1 MNMNSKFVIIV
12 MSIVLAISVAFSCF
26 LIFSLKEAKANGGV
40 VDNSGSNNLG
50 NTTTTDGNGGE
61 EENPDDSGDGSGSS
75 SSRNE
80 KAPDFTFCDLQGNEV
95 KLSDYFGQG
104 KPIVLNFWAT
114 WCGQCKEEMPDFDD
128 VYKQYQDK
136 VIFLM
141 VNATTTSS
149 ETPEKAMAYIS
160 SNTDF
165 SLPFFLDIYG
175 DAKEKYGLSSLPY
188 TFFIDEEGYILARGN
203 HKYSKTN
210 LISTIENRLLGN

>member
-1 MNMNSKFVIIV
+1 MA
-12 MSIVLAISVAFSCF
+12 IVLAISVAFSCF
-26 LIFSLKEAKANGGV
+26 LIVSLKEAKANAGN
-40 VDNSGSNNLG
+40 VDTGSDNPENNNA
-50 NTTTTDGNGGE
+50 NTTTVAGDNGEGDT
-61 EENPDDSGDGSGSS
+61 PDDSNGNQSGDH
-75 SSRNE
+75 SRNE

-128 VYKQYQDK
+128 VYNQYKDE
-136 VIFLM
+136 VIFIM

-149 ETPEKAMAYIS
+149 ETAEKAMAYIY

-165 SLPFFLDIYG
+165 TLPFFLDIYG
-175 DAKEKYGLSSLPY
+175 DAKEKYGLSALPY
-188 TFFIDEEGYILARGN
+188 TFFIDEEGYIITSGN

-210 LISTIENRLLGN
+210 LMTTIEDRLLGK